1 MHRSSVLECGRDASS
16 ARRKAIRAVH
26 TFSPPA
32 EVFLFFIYIYIIQT
46 AVQLQPSDSEKS
58 SSEAVMSVVQSQTV
72 LFASDDVDD
81 TYIS

>member
-1 MHRSSVLECGRDASS
+1 MHRSSVLECGRDVSS
-16 ARRKAIRAVH
+16 ARRKAIQAVH
-26 TFSPPA
+26 TFSP
-32 EVFLFFIYIYIIQT
+32 LQRFFFFFYIYIIQT

-58 SSEAVMSVVQSQTV
+58 SSEAVVSVVQSQTV